1 MAEKDINADPGISRV
16 LLSVGGGGGIS
27 ETLLLRSKHTKKKP
41 TTLQT
46 TRLPRSNLLDKV
58 QNFLPQM
65 ASANNQLRREMD
77 SKPGQEFDIENVDP
91 SMEKIIE
98 MNVALV
104 ELNDCDT
111 TESEDDSECEDSSVC
126 EEVTEENIKFSLSKR
141 EGRIEMLD
149 GKTES
154 AIKSEEINED
164 FICKIE
170 RKAKE

>member
-1 MAEKDINADPGISRV
+1 MAERDGDAGPEISRV
-16 LLSVGGGGGIS
+16 LLSVGSSGGIS
-27 ETLLLRSKHTKKKP
+27 ETLLLSSKHAKKKA

-77 SKPGQEFDIENVDP
+77 SKPGQEFDIENIDP

-98 MNVALV
+98 MNVGLV

-111 TESEDDSECEDSSVC
+111 TESDDDSECEDSSIC

-149 GKTES
+149 GKTE
-154 AIKSEEINED
+154 
-164 FICKIE
+164 
-170 RKAKE
+170 

>member
-1 MAEKDINADPGISRV
+1 MCSKGGAAGI
-16 LLSVGGGGGIS
+16 G
-27 ETLLLRSKHTKKKP
+27 ETLLLSPKHAKKKD

-46 TRLPRSNLLDKV
+46 TRLPRSNILDKV

-65 ASANNQLRREMD
+65 ANANNQLRREMD
-77 SKPGQEFDIENVDP
+77 SKPSQEFDIEHVDS

-111 TESEDDSECEDSSVC
+111 TESEDDSECEESSTF
-126 EEVTEENIKFSLSKR
+126 EEVTEENIKFPLSKR

-149 GKTES
+149 GK
-154 AIKSEEINED
+154 N
-164 FICKIE
+164 
-170 RKAKE
+170 

>member
-1 MAEKDINADPGISRV
+1 MAQSGGNAGPEISRV

-27 ETLLLRSKHTKKKP
+27 ETLLLGPKYAKKKD

-46 TRLPRSNLLDKV
+46 TRLPRSNILDKV

-77 SKPGQEFDIENVDP
+77 SKPSQEFDIEHVEP

-111 TESEDDSECEDSSVC
+111 TESEDDSECEETSIC
-126 EEVTEENIKFSLSKR
+126 EEVTEENIKFPLSKR

-149 GKTES
+149 SK
-154 AIKSEEINED
+154 N
-164 FICKIE
+164 
-170 RKAKE
+170 